1 MEKEILRFEQVTGR
15 GRKFPIQNVNFTMKS
30 GYIYGL
36 TGRNG
41 AGKSTLIKTILHEQS
56 RYKGAIYVDGIPVKE
71 NYAAACRKIGYV
83 SEDNVF
89 FEKCTAMQN
98 AEALGV
104 FYDDFQIERFCKQM
118 QAFDVPVSKQYGA
131 MSRGEKLKCQLAFA
145 IAHQPVLYL
154 IDEATAGMDAVFR
167 LQFFDCMRRLVEDE
181 SCGVLLTSHI
191 TTDLERNTDYSAVM
205 ENDSLAGGQR
215 ALTGFYGR
223 MTGNR
228 RRYVS
233 NNRRQTTAVFGKIF
247 CERKNM
253 VSRLFRVQICG
264 IYDVFLWHYRLAV
277 SLSGRVGVHS

>member
-15 GRKFPIQNVNFTMKS
+15 GRKFPIQNVDFAMKS

-118 QAFDVPVSKQYGA
+118 QAFDVLVSKQYGA

-154 IDEATAGMDAVFR
+154 NEEAAAGVDAVFR

-181 SCGVLLTSHI
+181 RCGVLLTSHI
-191 TTDLERNTDYSAVM
+191 ITDLERNTDYSAVM
-205 ENDSLAGGQR
+205 ENGRFSGWTESIDGILRQDDR
-215 ALTGFYGR
+215 EQEALC
-223 MTGNR
+223 
-228 RRYVS
+228 
-233 NNRRQTTAVFGKIF
+233 I
-247 CERKNM
+247 E
-253 VSRLFRVQICG
+253 
-264 IYDVFLWHYRLAV
+264 
-277 SLSGRVGVHS
+277 

>member
-15 GRKFPIQNVNFTMKS
+15 GRKFPIQNVDFAMKS

-56 RYKGAIYVDGIPVKE
+56 QYKGAIYVDGIPVKE

-118 QAFDVPVSKQYGA
+118 QAFDVLVSKQYGA

-191 TTDLERNTDYSAVM
+191 TSELERNTDYSAFM
-205 ENDSLAGGQR
+205 ENGQFSGWTESIDGILR
-215 ALTGFYGR
+215 QDDREQEAL
-223 MTGNR
+223 
-228 RRYVS
+228 
-233 NNRRQTTAVFGKIF
+233 
-247 CERKNM
+247 
-253 VSRLFRVQICG
+253 
-264 IYDVFLWHYRLAV
+264 
-277 SLSGRVGVHS
+277 

>member
-1 MEKEILRFEQVTGR
+1 MSVQWGQAASGICDLLDCGEYKKEEEKSLEKEILRFEQVTGR
-15 GRKFPIQNVNFTMKS
+15 GRKFRLQNVNFTMKS

-167 LQFFDCMRRLVEDE
+167 LQFFDCMRSLVEDE

-191 TTDLERNTDYSAVM
+191 TSELERNTDYSAFM
-205 ENDSLAGGQR
+205 ENGQFSGWTESIDGILR
-215 ALTGFYGR
+215 QDDREQEALC
-223 MTGNR
+223 
-228 RRYVS
+228 
-233 NNRRQTTAVFGKIF
+233 I
-247 CERKNM
+247 E
-253 VSRLFRVQICG
+253 
-264 IYDVFLWHYRLAV
+264 
-277 SLSGRVGVHS
+277 

>member
-1 MEKEILRFEQVTGR
+1 MEKEILRFEQVTGK
-15 GRKFPIQNVNFTMKS
+15 GRKFRLQNVDFTMKS

-131 MSRGEKLKCQLAFA
+131 MSRGEKLN
-145 IAHQPVLYL
+145 
-154 IDEATAGMDAVFR
+154 
-167 LQFFDCMRRLVEDE
+167 
-181 SCGVLLTSHI
+181 TSWHLPLPI
-191 TTDLERNTDYSAVM
+191 SR
-205 ENDSLAGGQR
+205 
-215 ALTGFYGR
+215 FY
-223 MTGNR
+223 
-228 RRYVS
+228 
-233 NNRRQTTAVFGKIF
+233 I
-247 CERKNM
+247 
-253 VSRLFRVQICG
+253 
-264 IYDVFLWHYRLAV
+264 
-277 SLSGRVGVHS
+277 

>member
-1 MEKEILRFEQVTGR
+1 MEKEILRFEQVTGK
-15 GRKFPIQNVNFTMKS
+15 GRKFRLQNVDFTMKS

-41 AGKSTLIKTILHEQS
+41 AGKSTLIKTILHEQP

-118 QAFDVPVSKQYGA
+118 
-131 MSRGEKLKCQLAFA
+131 LAFA

-191 TTDLERNTDYSAVM
+191 TSELERNTDYSAFM
-205 ENDSLAGGQR
+205 ENGQFSGWTESIDGILR
-215 ALTGFYGR
+215 QDDREQEAL
-223 MTGNR
+223 
-228 RRYVS
+228 
-233 NNRRQTTAVFGKIF
+233 
-247 CERKNM
+247 
-253 VSRLFRVQICG
+253 
-264 IYDVFLWHYRLAV
+264 
-277 SLSGRVGVHS
+277 